1 MVVERQ
7 EPCVCEN
14 LMCDQDGNP
23 NESGKNAFLLK
34 EIWATNS
41 LHREN

>member
-7 EPCVCEN
+7 GPCMCEN
-14 LMCDQDGNP
+14 LMCDQDDKP
-23 NESGKNAFLLK
+23 NASRKNAFLLK

-41 LHREN
+41 LRREN